1 MKKKTP
7 WYNKIEAVIILI
19 LLTTMTIIMFVSVV
33 SRYCFNFT
41 FSWAEQVT
49 RIMFVWATF
58 AGISLGALKSAHMRV
73 SAISLLIGDR
83 LSKYVFWFGDIIAA
97 LFGFGISYYM
107 LNCTMNAIYNQQTFT
122 AVPWLN
128 VGVMYMAGVFGMIGF
143 GIRCIQVLVIDI
155 KSTKKD
161 KESEAK

>member
-1 MKKKTP
+1 MKKNTP
-7 WYNKIEAVIILI
+7 WYNKIEAVIILL
-19 LLTTMTIIMFVSVV
+19 LLTIMTIIMFVSVV

-58 AGISLGALKSAHMRV
+58 AGISLGALKGAHMRV
-73 SAISLLIGDR
+73 SAISLLIGNR
-83 LSKYVFWFGDIIAA
+83 LSKYVFWFGNIIAA

-107 LNCTMNAIYNQQTFT
+107 FNCTMNAIHNQQTFT

-128 VGVMYMAGVFGMIGF
+128 VGVMYIAGVFGMIGF
-143 GIRCIQVLVIDI
+143 GIRCMQALIIDI

-161 KESEAK
+161 KESEAE